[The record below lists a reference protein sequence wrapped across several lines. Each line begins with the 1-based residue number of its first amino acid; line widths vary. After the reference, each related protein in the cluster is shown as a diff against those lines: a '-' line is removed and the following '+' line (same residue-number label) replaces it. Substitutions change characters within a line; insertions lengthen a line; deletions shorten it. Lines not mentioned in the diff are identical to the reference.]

1 MSQPLVE
8 VRNLRRN
15 FGNLQAVQDISFD
28 IHPGQVVGFIGAN
41 GAGKTTT
48 MRMMATLELPTSGSI
63 KIGGRDVFNFPNEVR
78 RLIGWMP
85 DAYGTYDNMTVL
97 EYLDFYARAFGFGRA
112 ERQRRMDEVMDF
124 TNLTEICTRP
134 MNKLSKG
141 MAQRLC
147 LGRTLLHDPEF
158 LILDEPAAGLDPKAR
173 IEFKHLVR
181 LLAEEGKTLF
191 ISSHILSE
199 LGEMCDTMLFID
211 AGRIVHHGS
220 AESLRS
226 DGARGALVD
235 VRVAGETE
243 PVLQWIAVNPGVE
256 LVEAT
261 RLGARIR
268 VLMDSPDAMAAT
280 LRKMIQDG
288 LPVTE
293 FHKEERKL
301 EEAFVDIL
309 HKVGGAVPPVP
320 AHLSVE

>member
-1 MSQPLVE
+1 MSLAIWQSEPTQL
-8 VRNLRRN
+8 N
-15 FGNLQAVQDISFD
+15 
-28 IHPGQVVGFIGAN
+28 
-41 GAGKTTT
+41 
-48 MRMMATLELPTSGSI
+48 LPTSALAARLPAQRCGDPLGLGI
-63 KIGGRDVFNFPNEVR
+63 VR
-78 RLIGWMP
+78 PAAPADP
-85 DAYGTYDNMTVL
+85 DALNAAGARDLLSGTDQATL
-97 EYLDFYARAFGFGRA
+97 DKEILDSGYLTPKHVRSLIA
-112 ERQRRMDEVMDF
+112 E
-124 TNLTEICTRP
+124 NCTREQ
-134 MNKLSKG
+134 LESG
-141 MAQRLC
+141 GL
-147 LGRTLLHDPEF
+147 DPEF